1 MKDPYQVREHENN
14 EVLRV
19 EYTKPKFW
27 HRCMANFVDF
37 FIMLIMFLG
46 LFIGVRAIVQNTS
59 SYKSS
64 ISRLG
69 QIQIQSGLYI
79 DSDSGET
86 ATKNMDLIYYCDSHL
101 ETYGKYY
108 DINETITDPKT
119 KNAYVIQGLQK
130 FFLYCSDEN
139 ICPKERYDELLIYFD
154 EARLNPT
161 LNDVHYYI
169 KDADNKIIPNPTLA
183 EEAQN
188 AKNYYN
194 NVFKPFIEKKCI
206 PFLSANVI
214 EYRKLSKVD
223 YNTLVFI
230 ELPIA
235 YSLAGILTY
244 LVPPLFFRRGRKT
257 LGKALYH
264 IGLIDSR
271 VLSPTLPRFLARFA
285 IFFFGEL
292 ILSLF
297 SFGIPYIISFSLMAF
312 SKKKQG
318 FPDYMLGLY
327 EIDTSKANIYMDYVE
342 AQLKNE
348 LHGKA
353 IDFKMEER
361 L

>member
-1 MKDPYQVREHENN
+1 MKDPYQVKEVKTN

-37 FIMLIMFLG
+37 FIMLATFLG
-46 LFIGVRAIVQNTS
+46 LFIGIRAIVQNTP
-59 SYKSS
+59 SYKQSLS
-64 ISRLG
+64 KLG
-69 QIQIQSGLYI
+69 QMQIQSGLYV
-79 DSDSGET
+79 DSDQGQT
-86 ATKNMDLIYYCDSHL
+86 ATKNMDIIYYCDTYL
-101 ETYGKYY
+101 GTYGQYF
-108 DINETITDPKT
+108 DINEEITDPKT
-119 KNAYVIQGLQK
+119 KNAYVLSGIK
-130 FFLYCSDEN
+130 TFINYCSDAN
-139 ICPKERYDELLIYFD
+139 NCPNERYVELLTYFD

-161 LNDVHYYI
+161 INNVHFYV
-169 KDADNKIIPNPTLA
+169 KDADNKIVPNETIA
-183 EEAQN
+183 DSTH
-188 AKNYYN
+188 AKDYYDK
-194 NVFKPFIEKKCI
+194 VFKPFIEKKCL
-206 PFLSANVI
+206 PFLSSNVPK
-214 EYRKLSKVD
+214 YRKLNRVD
-223 YNTLVFI
+223 YNYLLFL
-230 ELPIA
+230 ELPVA
-235 YSLAGILTY
+235 YALAGILTY

-264 IGLIDSR
+264 IGLIDGR
-271 VLSPTLPRFLARFA
+271 VLSPTFPRFLARFA
-285 IFFFGEL
+285 IFYFGEL

-342 AQLKNE
+342 AELKNE